1 MSEYTIYISNPR
13 DKYDRIRVNTDNVNP
28 TIGELLSK
36 IDDPIVGIYANK
48 FDAIKKENPLPN
60 NKTINDLGIKYGDH
74 LNKLWYGV
82 DKSKKLTKA
91 KKNILISKLPLADDL
106 TEKVSETYDTF
117 KDTKGGKRSSKKCN
131 IKKQKKHSKKKC
143 ISKKGGKSSSKY
155 SKKRNKTKKCKNKQ
169 KGGLFV
175 KIDENHLL
183 NWETPHSLDYDCTPC
198 ALNFIG
204 YDREYCDIMCG
215 LYGTTGTRVKDVLDI
230 LKHKYPNFNF
240 NLKKLKSMK
249 SIVDKFDDDT
259 ITDTDLES
267 YKNILLELFD
277 NIPNNYS
284 IMGQI
289 KFKDAKFGHSV
300 VFGKLNDKPLFYDT
314 QNNLFINDLDDI
326 ILHLITRRVISVG
339 VYYGRS
345 KTTTHMLVDD
355 YSLGL

>member
-1 MSEYTIYISNPR
+1 MSEYTI
-13 DKYDRIRVNTDNVNP
+13 YDRIRVNTDNVNP
-28 TIGELLSK
+28 TIGELVSEIK
-36 IDDPIVGIYANK
+36 DPILGIYANK

-74 LNKLWYGV
+74 LNKLWYGI
-82 DKSKKLTKA
+82 DKSKNLTKS
-91 KKNILISKLPLADDL
+91 KKRLLTSKLPIADDL
-106 TEKVSETYDTF
+106 NEMISKYHSKI
-117 KDTKGGKRSSKKCN
+117 KDTSKGDKHSSKRSSKKCN
-131 IKKQKKHSKKKC
+131 IKKQSKKKR

-155 SKKRNKTKKCKNKQ
+155 NKKHNKTKKCKNKQ

-204 YDREYCDIMCG
+204 YDREYCDVMCG

-259 ITDTDLES
+259 ITDTDLEE
-267 YKNILLELFD
+267 YKNILLELFND
-277 NIPNNYS
+277 IPNNYS
-284 IMGQI
+284 MMGQI

-314 QNNLFINDLDDI
+314 QNDVFINDLDDI
-326 ILHLITRRVISVG
+326 ILHLITHRVISVG

>member
-1 MSEYTIYISNPR
+1 MPEY
-13 DKYDRIRVNTDNVNP
+13 
-28 TIGELLSK
+28 
-36 IDDPIVGIYANK
+36 
-48 FDAIKKENPLPN
+48 
-60 NKTINDLGIKYGDH
+60 
-74 LNKLWYGV
+74 
-82 DKSKKLTKA
+82 
-91 KKNILISKLPLADDL
+91 NI
-106 TEKVSETYDTF
+106 
-117 KDTKGGKRSSKKCN
+117 N
-131 IKKQKKHSKKKC
+131 IKKQKKHSKKKR
-143 ISKKGGKSSSKY
+143 ISKKGGKYSSKS
-155 SKKRNKTKKCKNKQ
+155 SKKHNKTKKCKNKQ

-259 ITDTDLES
+259 ITDTDLEE
-267 YKNILLELFD
+267 YKNILLELFND
-277 NIPNNYS
+277 IPNDYS
-284 IMGQI
+284 MMGQI

-314 QNNLFINDLDDI
+314 QNDVFINDLDDI
-326 ILHLITRRVISVG
+326 ILHLITHRVISVG

>member
-1 MSEYTIYISNPR
+1 MPEYTIRISNPR
-13 DKYDRIRVNTDNVNP
+13 AAQDREMITVNNPNP
-28 TIGELLSK
+28 TIGELLSEIK
-36 IDDPIVGIYANK
+36 DPILGIYANK
-48 FDAIKKENPLPN
+48 FDAIKKENPLPEN
-60 NKTINDLGIKYGDH
+60 ATINDLGIKYGDH
-74 LNKLWYGV
+74 LHKLWYGK
-82 DKSKKLTKA
+82 DKQKNLTKSKKRLHT
-91 KKNILISKLPLADDL
+91 SKLPIADDL
-106 TEKVSETYDTF
+106 TEMISKYHSKI
-117 KDTKGGKRSSKKCN
+117 KDTKGGKRNSKKSSKS
-131 IKKQKKHSKKKC
+131 I
-143 ISKKGGKSSSKY
+143 
-155 SKKRNKTKKCKNKQ
+155 KTKKKRSKTKKKQ

-204 YDREYCDIMCG
+204 YDREYCDVMCG
-215 LYGTTGTRVKDVLDI
+215 LYGTTGTRVRDVLDI

-259 ITDTDLES
+259 ITDTDLEE
-267 YKNILLELFD
+267 YKNILLELFND
-277 NIPNNYS
+277 IPNNYS
-284 IMGQI
+284 MMGQI

-314 QNNLFINDLDDI
+314 QNDIFINDLDDI